1 MKSREVVTKD
11 NYKQIVLKRM
21 IILCWILLA
30 VCFVVKIFGGNF
42 FNIVCQNERFIKVC
56 EYVDENVWCKIVLGF
71 LSTFICNFLFYCSIN
86 MELKLRRLHL
96 IILIVFCMMSVVFRT
111 TLSSTLVNNIFNVV
125 QYFILPFIFSN
136 RKHIFNRKLICI
148 ISANIM
154 VVLFQFV
161 SIIVKGLSIFE
172 YTTETTLIGLIFQ
185 IDIYIMLTLY
195 YLRLNSIKEEVK
207 MGWWTDWL
215 WGKSPKQLEKMKAAR
230 LEKRAKLD
238 QEVAEINAVLDKQRN
253 ENK

>member
-56 EYVDENVWCKIVLGF
+56 EYIDENVWLQYVIGCISTLTLHTLYLLAISKHLWFTRKREFWIVL
-71 LSTFICNFLFYCSIN
+71 SS
-86 MELKLRRLHL
+86 
-96 IILIVFCMMSVVFRT
+96 ILICTAVKLYDS
-111 TLSSTLVNNIFNVV
+111 NIGLIADIW
-125 QYFILPFIFSN
+125 QYFILPILIKNPFTNLIYFVRILYAYFLAFIFQ
-136 RKHIFNRKLICI
+136 LI
-148 ISANIM
+148 
-154 VVLFQFV
+154 
-161 SIIVKGLSIFE
+161 SIITKGLVIDFTTNNSFLIAIIFMLDI
-172 YTTETTLIGLIFQ
+172 LI
-185 IDIYIMLTLY
+185 MNSLY
-195 YLRLNSIKEEVK
+195 YLYSNLNKGVMSVGIF
-207 MGWWTDWL
+207 TSWL
-215 WGKSPKQLEKMKAAR
+215 WGKSPKTLEKMKATR

-238 QEVAEINAVLDKQRN
+238 QEIAEINSELDRQKN

>member
-56 EYVDENVWCKIVLGF
+56 EYVDENVWLQYVIGCI
-71 LSTFICNFLFYCSIN
+71 STLICQYLYIFTILATIKPNKF
-86 MELKLRRLHL
+86 ET
-96 IILIVFCMMSVVFRT
+96 LIVITSTIIGVCLRLISSYIGFIVDLWQFVLMPLVLNFKYINIRYICRIIFVF
-111 TLSSTLVNNIFNVV
+111 LLTLVFQIVSMITKNLSFGFVMDSFLLGIIYSIDVYIMTILMYLYINKSKGSNN
-125 QYFILPFIFSN
+125 
-136 RKHIFNRKLICI
+136 
-148 ISANIM
+148 M
-154 VVLFQFV
+154 
-161 SIIVKGLSIFE
+161 
-172 YTTETTLIGLIFQ
+172 GLIMQ
-185 IDIYIMLTLY
+185 
-195 YLRLNSIKEEVK
+195 
-207 MGWWTDWL
+207 WL
-215 WGKSPKQLEKMKAAR
+215 WGKSPKTLQKMKATR

-238 QEVAEINAVLDKQRN
+238 QEIAEINSELDRQKN